1 VGRSA
6 VMAFWSKKPPEEK
19 AAVRSRSAGETPT
32 TSEVDPSSAFEWDE
46 QPERS
51 SVPTRERAD
60 EASTQAHTEA
70 PEPTPP
76 SEAPAD
82 TSARAARREHVGE
95 RSTMIPARRERVV
108 VESQLVRLIATG
120 GVVGIGVILGA
131 VLVSQHVQGWIDGLV
146 ISGVTVILA
155 AVMWSSRRL

>member
-1 VGRSA
+1 
-6 VMAFWSKKPPEEK
+6 MAFWSKKPPPEEK
-19 AAVRSRSAGETPT
+19 PAVRSRSAGETPT
-32 TSEVDPSSAFEWDE
+32 TSEEDPSSAFDWDE

-51 SVPTRERAD
+51 SVPTREP
-60 EASTQAHTEA
+60 QAHTEA
-70 PEPTPP
+70 PEPTTP
-76 SEAPAD
+76 SETPVD

-95 RSTMIPARRERVV
+95 KSTMIPARRERVV

-120 GVVGIGVILGA
+120 GIVGIGVILGA